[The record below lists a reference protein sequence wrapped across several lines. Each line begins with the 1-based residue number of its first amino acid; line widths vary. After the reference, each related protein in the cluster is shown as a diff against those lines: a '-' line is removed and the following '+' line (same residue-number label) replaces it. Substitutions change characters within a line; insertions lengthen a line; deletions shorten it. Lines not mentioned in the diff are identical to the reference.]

1 MDTAKYKRI
10 LLKLSGEALSGGSND
25 PITEEMLTSAA
36 KQIKSLTEL
45 GVQVGLVVGGGNIWR
60 ARSAG
65 KMERNRADHM
75 GMLATAINGLALCDA
90 LEKLNVKA
98 KVFSAV
104 EMQRF
109 CDTFSARE
117 ANAALDNGTVAIF
130 VCGSGSPFFTT
141 DTAAALRA
149 CEIHAQALLMAKNV
163 DAMYDKDPSVYPDA
177 KKLSHPTYDELIALG
192 VGGMDQTAITLCKE
206 QHIHIA
212 VFKLDNSG
220 TCISDAVCGKGIG
233 TLVDC

>member
-1 MDTAKYKRI
+1 MEKKYNRI
-10 LLKLSGEALSGGSND
+10 LLKLSGEALSGGAD
-25 PITEEMLTSAA
+25 APIEASALA
-36 KQIKSLTEL
+36 QTAQQIKAVSGM
-45 GVQVGLVVGGGNIWR
+45 GVQIGIVIGGGNIWR

-90 LEKLNVKA
+90 LEKAGVPA

-109 CDTFSARE
+109 CDTYSARDV
-117 ANAALDNGTVAIF
+117 NAALDDGIVAIF

-149 CEIHAQALLMAKNV
+149 CEIHADALLMAKNV
-163 DAMYDKDPSVYPDA
+163 DAIYDKNPDEYPDA
-177 KKLSHPTYDELIALG
+177 KRLTHPTYDELIRLQVKAI
-192 VGGMDQTAITLCKE
+192 DQTAITLCKE
-206 QHIHIA
+206 QNVHIA
-212 VFKLDNSG
+212 IFPLKSESS
-220 TCISDAVCGKGIG
+220 IKDAVCGKNIG

>member
-1 MDTAKYKRI
+1 MENLKYQRI
-10 LLKLSGEALSGGSND
+10 LLKLSGEALSGGAND
-25 PITEEMLTSAA
+25 PIMAESLAATA
-36 KQIKSLTEL
+36 KQIKAIAEL
-45 GVQVGLVVGGGNIWR
+45 GVQVGIVVGGGNIWR

-75 GMLATAINGLALCDA
+75 GMLATAINGLALSDA
-90 LEKLNVKA
+90 LEKINVKA
-98 KVFSAV
+98 RVFSAV

-117 ANAALDNGTVAIF
+117 ANAALDEGTVAIF

-149 CEIHAQALLMAKNV
+149 CEIHAQALLLAKNV
-163 DAMYDKDPSVYPDA
+163 DAMYDKNPDLYSDA
-177 KKLSHPTYDELIALG
+177 KKLPHPTYDELIALG

-206 QHIHIA
+206 QGIHIA
-212 VFKLDNSG
+212 VFPLKGEES
-220 TCISDAVCGKGIG
+220 IKDAVYGKGIG

>member
-1 MDTAKYKRI
+1 MDKLKYSRI
-10 LLKLSGEALSGGSND
+10 LLKLSGEALSGGAND
-25 PITEEMLTSAA
+25 PIMADALTNTA
-36 KQIKSLTEL
+36 KQIKAISDL
-45 GVQVGLVVGGGNIWR
+45 GVKVGIVIGGGNIWR

-65 KMERNRADHM
+65 KIERNKADHM
-75 GMLATAINGLALCDA
+75 GMLATAINGLALSDA
-90 LEKLNVKA
+90 LEKQGVAA

-117 ANAALDNGTVAIF
+117 ANKALDEGIVSIF

-149 CEIHAQALLMAKNV
+149 CEIHAEALLLAKNV
-163 DAMYDKDPSVYPDA
+163 DAMYDKNPDIYPYA
-177 KKLSHPTYDELIALG
+177 KKLSHPTYNELIALG

-206 QHIHIA
+206 QGIHIA
-212 VFKLDNSG
+212 VFPLKGEDSIKN
-220 TCISDAVCGKGIG
+220 AVYGKNIG

>member
-1 MDTAKYKRI
+1 MKTLKYKRI
-10 LLKLSGEALSGGSND
+10 LLKLSGEALSGGAND
-25 PITEEMLTSAA
+25 PIMAEALVSTA
-36 KQIKSLTEL
+36 KQIQAITQI
-45 GVQVGLVVGGGNIWR
+45 GVQVGIVIGGGNIWR

-75 GMLATAINGLALCDA
+75 GMLATAINGLALSDA
-90 LEKLNVKA
+90 LEKLCVPSR
-98 KVFSAV
+98 VFSAV

-149 CEIHAQALLMAKNV
+149 CEIHAEALLLAKNV
-163 DAMYDKDPSVYPDA
+163 DAMYDKNPDIYSDA
-177 KKLSHPTYDELIALG
+177 KKLSHPTYAELIALN
-192 VGGMDQTAITLCKE
+192 VGGMDQTAITLCRE
-206 QHIHIA
+206 QGIHIA
-212 VFKLDNSG
+212 VFPLKSE
-220 TCISDAVCGKGIG
+220 TSIKDAVYGENIG

>member
-1 MDTAKYKRI
+1 METLKFKRI
-10 LLKLSGEALSGGSND
+10 LLKLSGEALSGGAQD
-25 PITEEMLTSAA
+25 PIMADALAA
-36 KQIKSLTEL
+36 TAAQIKSIAEL
-45 GVQVGLVVGGGNIWR
+45 GVQVGIVVGGGNIWR

-65 KMERNRADHM
+65 AMERNRADHM

-90 LEKLNVKA
+90 LSKQGVSA
-98 KVFSAV
+98 RVFSAV

-117 ANAALDNGTVAIF
+117 ANASLDKGEVAIF

-149 CEIHAQALLMAKNV
+149 CEIHAEALLLAKNV
-163 DAMYDKDPSVYPDA
+163 DAMYDKNPDVYADA
-177 KKLSHPTYDELIALG
+177 KRLTHPTYDELISLN

-206 QHIHIA
+206 QKIHIA
-212 VFKLDNSG
+212 VFPLKGKDS
-220 TCISDAVCGKGIG
+220 IRDAVYGKNIG

>member
-1 MDTAKYKRI
+1 MNDLKYNRV
-10 LLKLSGEALSGGSND
+10 LLKLSGEALSGGADD
-25 PITEEMLTSAA
+25 PIMADALMATA
-36 KQIKSLTEL
+36 KQIKAIAEL
-45 GVQVGLVVGGGNIWR
+45 GVKVGIVIGGGNIWR

-75 GMLATAINGLALCDA
+75 GMLATAINGIALSDA
-90 LEKLNVKA
+90 LEKIGVKA

-117 ANAALDNGTVAIF
+117 ANSALDNGYVAIF

-149 CEIHAQALLMAKNV
+149 CEIHAEALLLAKNV
-163 DAMYDKDPSVYPDA
+163 DAMYDKNPDVYPDA
-177 KKLSHPTYDELIALG
+177 KKLSHPTYNELISLN

-206 QHIHIA
+206 QKIHIA
-212 VFKLDNSG
+212 VFPLKGEDS
-220 TCISDAVCGKGIG
+220 IRSAVYGKNIG